1 MSTLNSHPGP
11 NSRDIDALSLAR
23 WLESGAAMLV
33 DVREP
38 DEFAAGHI
46 AGAIN
51 LPLSRFDPAQLP
63 DRKGRKL
70 ILNCAAGGR
79 SGKALAACDAA
90 RAAVDGHLAG
100 GISAWK
106 SAGLPIVTGA

>member
-1 MSTLNSHPGP
+1 MNPPAPSH
-11 NSRDIDALSLAR
+11 RDIDPLALAR
-23 WLESGAAMLV
+23 MLDTGEALLV

-51 LPLSRFDPAQLP
+51 MPLSRFDPASLP
-63 DRKGRKL
+63 ERAGRKL

-100 GISAWK
+100 GIGAWRA
-106 SAGLPIVTGA
+106 AGLPLVAGA